1 MTVSLFHRQNSS
13 AGDYSNKNTMTR
25 PKFRRCLSVE
35 NKNVLELISANHQNK
50 TKSFFRH
57 DQTASD
63 NDSGIEDGDQQI
75 VNSVCLQS
83 NNIGEKESPTHF
95 NAYEDEHLEN
105 DSNKIINKTSNYCK
119 QSVKDFY
126 DDMILASKVP
136 DGQKK
141 MFCSSTCEVFHG
153 DFSLHVLYP
162 FIINKIDTNYCLL
175 PETEMY
181 GNPCTW
187 PNFAFVKL
195 DNAKAQFKC
204 SNRDCGR
211 SWTSMRARISF
222 KISYPQQNGFVIMK
236 IYGQYCQA
244 CETIAEALWYP
255 EEVCR
260 VMKNLAESLFMK
272 FFPTLINQDSSQNAN
287 TIRNGNQ
294 IYQRS
299 RHDANQRMGKMN
311 SQHDRIHCEACLHG
325 FCFR

>member
-1 MTVSLFHRQNSS
+1 MTGSLYHRQISL
-13 AGDYSNKNTMTR
+13 AEDYSNKNKMPQ

-35 NKNVLELISANHQNK
+35 NKNLFALISDNHQNK
-50 TKSFFRH
+50 TESFFRR

-75 VNSVCLQS
+75 VNSACLQS
-83 NNIGEKESPTHF
+83 NNTGEKESSTHLS
-95 NAYEDEHLEN
+95 AYEDGYLEN
-105 DSNKIINKTSNYCK
+105 DSNKFINKTSNYCE
-119 QSVKDFY
+119 QSVKGFHG
-126 DDMILASKVP
+126 DMILASKVP
-136 DGQKK
+136 DDQKK
-141 MFCSSTCEVFHG
+141 LFCSSTCEIFHG
-153 DFSLHVLYP
+153 DFTLRVLYP
-162 FIINKIDTNYCLL
+162 LFIRKIDTNYCLL
-175 PETEMY
+175 PENEIY
-181 GNPCTW
+181 GDPCRW

-204 SNRDCGR
+204 PNSHCGR

-222 KISYPQQNGFVIMK
+222 KISYPQQNGFVVMK
-236 IYGQYCQA
+236 IYGQVCQV
-244 CETIAEALWYP
+244 CETIAEARWYS

-272 FFPTLINQDSSQNAN
+272 FFPTLINQNSSQNAN
-287 TIRNGNQ
+287 TIRNDNQ

-311 SQHDRIHCEACLHG
+311 SQHDRIHCEACLRG